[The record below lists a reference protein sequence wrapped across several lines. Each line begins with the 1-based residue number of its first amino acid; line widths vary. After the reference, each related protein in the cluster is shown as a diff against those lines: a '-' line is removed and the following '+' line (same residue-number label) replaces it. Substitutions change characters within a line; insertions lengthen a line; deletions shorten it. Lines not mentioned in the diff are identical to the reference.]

1 MTVVL
6 RTDHAYDR
14 TISVQKSSAK
24 LDWDG
29 LRFFRALADTGTL
42 SATARELRV
51 QHTTVARRID
61 GLEASLGARL
71 FLRNP
76 RGYTLTRVG
85 QSLLESV
92 QAMHAQ
98 VEQVARL
105 ADGQD
110 IEMSGVVRVAT
121 ADALAK
127 HLVLPALSRL
137 AQESSAL
144 ALELVSDTRQHDLSR
159 READIALRIG
169 ASSDTQLV
177 GRRLSSLGFGLYGA
191 RERPKRLDLQKATYV
206 TFDETVG
213 KLPHERWLAD
223 HAPDAR
229 VALRSNR
236 QETLI
241 EAVRLGLGLGL
252 LPCLAADAD
261 PGLYRWLGPSAV
273 FSRDLWLLVHPD
285 LQGSRR
291 VRAVMTAIEARVR
304 RDEARIVG
312 DAT

>member
-1 MTVVL
+1 
-6 RTDHAYDR
+6 
-14 TISVQKSSAK
+14 VQKSSEA

-29 LRFFRALADTGTL
+29 LRYFRVVASLGTL
-42 SATARELRV
+42 SAAARKLRV
-51 QHTTVARRID
+51 QHTTVARRLD
-61 GLEASLGARL
+61 VLEASLGARL

-85 QSLLESV
+85 QTLLESV
-92 QAMHAQ
+92 QAMHSQ
-98 VEQVARL
+98 VDQVARL

-137 AQESSAL
+137 VRENAAL
-144 ALELVSDTRQHDLSR
+144 SLELVSDTRQHDLAR

-177 GRRLSSLGFGLYGA
+177 GRKLAALGFGLYSA
-191 RERPKRLDLQKATYV
+191 RERPKRLDLRQASYV
-206 TFDETVG
+206 MFDETVG
-213 KLPHERWLAD
+213 KLPHETWLAE
-223 HAPDAR
+223 HAPEAR
-229 VALRSNR
+229 VVLRSNR
-236 QETLI
+236 QETLT

-252 LPCLAADAD
+252 LPCLVADAD
-261 PGLYRWLGPSAV
+261 PALHRWLGPAAV

-291 VRAVMTAIEARVR
+291 VRAVMDAIAKRVA
-304 RDEARIVG
+304 RDEPLVVG
-312 DAT
+312 AD